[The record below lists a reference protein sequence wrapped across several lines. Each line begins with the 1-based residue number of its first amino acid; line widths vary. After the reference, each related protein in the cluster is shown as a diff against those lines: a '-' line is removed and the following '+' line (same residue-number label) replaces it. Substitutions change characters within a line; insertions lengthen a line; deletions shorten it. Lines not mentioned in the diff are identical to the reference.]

1 MDEDIHQYAGEG
13 IEVSYDVL
21 RCTHAREC
29 VERLPEVFD
38 PDERPWIDPDN
49 ADVDDLAGVIIRSH
63 CSSFAY
69 W

>member
-1 MDEDIHQYAGEG
+1 MDEDIHQYAGED

-38 PDERPWIDPDN
+38 PDVGAVGVDPGPDRKS
-49 ADVDDLAGVIIRSH
+49 VV
-63 CSSFAY
+63 
-69 W
+69 